1 MDPLDT
7 GLNAIQD
14 IIIIA
19 GHHLRP
25 GRERHGERAIKDN
38 SLPFRNRLR
47 DRHIRC
53 KQSMTHI
60 PLIDQGTCHHPQF
73 YGPPPRLRSFRTP
86 QRRNKMFQSR
96 LSCLLN
102 QGLLIKDL
110 VQIKF
115 ERSLYLWVDQ
125 YLPER
130 RDGLQETVVPSIF
143 TINAKHSPNG
153 FIVRNTEIFF
163 CTRQYNMVKDS
174 LSIYFGKKI
183 YVKMRK
189 WICPGIHLPQVVF
202 DNPVEPVV
210 GNRYGQ
216 EAGRFII
223 GPDNPA
229 CLLKGNCVIQA
240 SEPIYCFILFVL
252 YPDLDRVV
260 KPVFLL
266 FLSNMLQIPEY
277 MVTIWQ

>member
-19 GHHLRP
+19 GHHLCS

-115 ERSLYLWVDQ
+115 ERPLYLWVDQ

-130 RDGLQETVVPSIF
+130 RDGLQETVVPAIF
-143 TINAKHSPNG
+143 AINSKHSSNG
-153 FIVRNTEIFF
+153 FIVRNTEIFC
-163 CTRQYNMVKDS
+163 CTRQYNMIKDS
-174 LSIYFGKKI
+174 LSINFRKK
-183 YVKMRK
+183 M
-189 WICPGIHLPQVVF
+189 
-202 DNPVEPVV
+202 
-210 GNRYGQ
+210 
-216 EAGRFII
+216 
-223 GPDNPA
+223 
-229 CLLKGNCVIQA
+229 
-240 SEPIYCFILFVL
+240 
-252 YPDLDRVV
+252 
-260 KPVFLL
+260 
-266 FLSNMLQIPEY
+266 
-277 MVTIWQ
+277 